1 MAALPPPAI
10 GMVVP
15 PAGPPPPM
23 APFSVIDAMVE
34 CGVDNVVQWNGETAA
49 ERIAEGI
56 FGNDYETM
64 MSTTMEEVVDLL
76 KSYKDL
82 TVANGR
88 IVLQPHVHKRIKAFV
103 QWTRDQIRMGLDP
116 ADTLF
121 PVVDT
126 NIYLKN
132 YANHKKFVDNATANQ
147 KATEPQIFTKNIM
160 WDDWN
165 QTFRHYVGNI
175 PGHNGVPLSY
185 VIRENP
191 IPDPTPMGSLL
202 ANYVAMAPLDGEAF
216 VHDDLRLLGLI
227 NKYIVGN
234 DVAEGAVKACNTT
247 TSGRDAYLA
256 LKVQYEGEGMMQDK
270 VLRAEHQ
277 IETLFYNGNE
287 KGMSWDK
294 FERELGKAY
303 AIIDN
308 EAGRVVFDDTQK
320 IRKLQKRLEKCAF
333 LAPHRAAISSRLI
346 EIPVTLTFKQAMQ
359 YYRNAV
365 RTHYPAGSNS
375 RNYTSVDRRGISEV
389 NQRGRGNG
397 RGGNGGGGRGR
408 GGRNQGRQDRRHNAN
423 NNRYHRDMEQ
433 VTLTNGKKINYHPAF
448 RFTDEELALFPEE
461 LKTKMRQQRAE
472 YRRRNGGNGN
482 NGGNR
487 TDRELA
493 EIRSTLASLVQ
504 QRNVT
509 AVPDAISTNN
519 QTQVSQVSVATG
531 RGRNAQRQ
539 RRQQESRSG
548 NDSDRSS

>member
-1 MAALPPPAI
+1 
-10 GMVVP
+10 
-15 PAGPPPPM
+15 M
-23 APFSVIDAMVE
+23 APFSVVDAMVE
-34 CGVDNVVQWNGETAA
+34 CGVDNVNQWNGETAA

-56 FGNDYETM
+56 FGNDYETV
-64 MSTTMEEVVDLL
+64 MSITMEEVIELL
-76 KSYKDL
+76 KNYKDL

-88 IVLQPHVHKRIKAFV
+88 IVLQPHVNKRIKAFV

-116 ADTLF
+116 ADELF
-121 PVVDT
+121 PVIDT
-126 NIYLKN
+126 NVYLKH
-132 YANHKKFVDNATANQ
+132 YADHKKFLDNATATQ
-147 KATEPQIFTKNIM
+147 KATEPQLFTKNIM

-175 PGHNGVPLSY
+175 PGHSGVPLTY

-191 IPDPTPMGSLL
+191 NPDPTPMGNLL
-202 ANYVAMAPLDGEAF
+202 ANYVAMAPLSGEAF
-216 VHDDLRLLGLI
+216 EHDDLRLLGLI

-247 TSGRDAYLA
+247 TSGRDAYIA
-256 LKVQYEGEGMMQDK
+256 LKIHYEGEGMMQDK
-270 VLRAEHQ
+270 VLRAEYQ
-277 IETLFYNGNE
+277 IENLFYSGNE
-287 KGMSWDK
+287 GQKGMSWEK

-308 EAGRVVFDDTQK
+308 DAGRVVYDDAQK
-320 IRKLQKRLEKCAF
+320 IRKLQKRLDKCAF
-333 LAPHRAAISSRLI
+333 LAPHRAAIQSKLI
-346 EIPVTLTFKQAMQ
+346 DTPMTLTFKQAIQ

-365 RTHYPAGSNS
+365 RAQYPTGSNN
-375 RNYTSVDRRGISEV
+375 RNYTSVDRRGISET
-389 NQRGRGNG
+389 NSRGRGGG

-433 VTLTNGKKINYHPAF
+433 VTLTNGRKINYHPAF

-472 YRRRNGGNGN
+472 YRRRNGGGGN

-493 EIRSTLASLVQ
+493 EIRTTLASLVQ
-504 QRNVT
+504 QQS
-509 AVPDAISTNN
+509 AAPVPDAISTNQ

-531 RGRNAQRQ
+531 RGRNAQRR

-548 NDSDRSS
+548 NDSDNT